1 MNKKTGKKKNPHLGS
16 SFEDFLEEDGILE
29 QATTVAQKRVFAYQI
44 KQAMKQAKLTKPQMS
59 KRMDTSRSAL
69 DRLLDSENGSVTLN
83 TMNRAANAV
92 GKKLK
97 VELVDA

>member
-1 MNKKTGKKKNPHLGS
+1 MNKRISKKKNPHLGS
-16 SFEDFLEEDGILE
+16 SFEDFLEEDGTLE
-29 QATTVAQKRVFAYQI
+29 QATAVALKRVFAYQI
-44 KQAMKQAKLTKPQMS
+44 REAMKQVKLTKPQMS

-97 VELVDA
+97 VELVDV